1 MIFWFTIVA
10 GRGRGGAGL
19 LCIVLGLAGR
29 RPSDLTVGALA
40 LLELLLIVQIVIAI
54 VAPFVGNP
62 PTGSL
67 LEFWV
72 YLISAALI
80 PPAAVAWALLER
92 SRWSTV
98 IMGDRA
104 LSPSPSWCGACTRS
118 GRSRSPERARCA
130 IRTIQRL

>member
-1 MIFWFTIVA
+1 MILWFTIAQVVVA
-10 GRGRGGAGL
+10 SAAGV

-54 VAPFVGNP
+54 IAPLAGNP
-62 PTGSL
+62 PTGSI

-72 YLISAALI
+72 YLVSAALL
-80 PPAAVAWALLER
+80 PPAGVVWALLER

-98 IMGDRA
+98 IMGVAA
-104 LSPSPSWCGACTRS
+104 LAVAVMVWRMQV
-118 GRSRSPERARCA
+118 
-130 IRTIQRL
+130 IWTIQVA